1 MRVMP
6 ELQGQSIFK
15 AGEHQAA
22 LILAQIAEKLP
33 NNGYDDPRRDARHL
47 LALAIKRNDPVLPH
61 EDVILDDES
70 ILRLDEV
77 IERRKMGEPVSR
89 IKGMREFY
97 GLDFKIDHSTLDP
110 RADSEVIVDT
120 VIDYVNEADQSQL
133 NVVDFGTGSG
143 CLILAA
149 AYNCP
154 HIVGFGVDIQAQA
167 ISIAKA
173 NADNLHLSE
182 RISFKQSVWDC
193 EIDGVFDII
202 ISNPPYIPSHKISGL
217 MDEVKKYDPAEALDG
232 GEDGLDAWRALAGIT
247 RSRLAKS
254 GIAVFEIGQGQEDNV
269 VKIMQDHGLL
279 LLEQRADL
287 AGIIRCLVFKIDS

>member
-1 MRVMP
+1 MP

-15 AGEHQAA
+15 AGVHQAA

-33 NNGYDDPRRDARHL
+33 HNGYDDPRRDARHL
-47 LALAIKRNDPVLPH
+47 LALAIKRDDPVLPH
-61 EDVILDDES
+61 EDVILDDQA

-77 IERRKMGEPVSR
+77 IERRKMGEPISR

-120 VIDYVNEADQSQL
+120 VIDYVNESDQSQL

-154 HIVGFGVDIQAQA
+154 NIVGIGVDIQVQA
-167 ISIAKA
+167 INIAKA
-173 NADNLHLSE
+173 NADNLHLSD
-182 RISFKQSVWDC
+182 RISFKHSKWDD
-193 EIDGVFDII
+193 EIDGVFDIV
-202 ISNPPYIPSHKISGL
+202 ISNPPYIPSHEISGL
-217 MDEVKKYDPAEALDG
+217 MDEVRKYDPAEALDG
-232 GEDGLDAWRALAGIT
+232 GEDGLDAWRALSAIT
-247 RSRLAKS
+247 RSRLTKT

-279 LLEQRADL
+279 LLEERADL
-287 AGIIRCLVFKIDS
+287 AGIIRCLVFRIDS